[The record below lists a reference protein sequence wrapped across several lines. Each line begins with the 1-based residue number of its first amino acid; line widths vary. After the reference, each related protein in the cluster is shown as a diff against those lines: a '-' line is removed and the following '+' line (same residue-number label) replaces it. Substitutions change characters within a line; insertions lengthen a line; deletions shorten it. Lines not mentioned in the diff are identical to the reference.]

1 MSLCVSLSCICLSLF
16 VSRCGSKCLC
26 VSDMCTCV
34 SPVVPPCAYMHV
46 PARTRAHS
54 REGGSWAYQLD
65 DVGDA
70 EPVGLLDVLA
80 SLHEAF
86 IALKVSGQA
95 VRWVPM
101 DAENTAHPSMS
112 MEPRPKPLL
121 AGSRPRGPDCRG
133 ASTPRALGD
142 EAGSVGVRG
151 VRGQSWAWL
160 ESRVLGERPGT
171 RRSPGEPSA
180 GPAGWC
186 IIERDSLSKVLLSQA
201 DPLKRVHELHLGHT
215 PGSEPEP
222 VSTLW
227 PLCPARTL
235 SPKGAHCPAS
245 QGVNYIQ
252 K

>member
-1 MSLCVSLSCICLSLF
+1 MCLSRASVCPSLCPAMGLSVYVCL
-16 VSRCGSKCLC
+16 
-26 VSDMCTCV
+26 TCAPV
-34 SPVVPPCAYMHV
+34 YPLVVPACACMHV

-54 REGGSWAYQLD
+54 REGGSRAYQLD

-86 IALKVSGQA
+86 IALKVRRQA

-133 ASTPRALGD
+133 PSTPRALGD

-171 RRSPGEPSA
+171 Q
-180 GPAGWC
+180 
-186 IIERDSLSKVLLSQA
+186 KVS
-201 DPLKRVHELHLGHT
+201 R
-215 PGSEPEP
+215 
-222 VSTLW
+222 STL
-227 PLCPARTL
+227 CRACRVVYYR
-235 SPKGAHCPAS
+235 A
-245 QGVNYIQ
+245 
-252 K
+252 